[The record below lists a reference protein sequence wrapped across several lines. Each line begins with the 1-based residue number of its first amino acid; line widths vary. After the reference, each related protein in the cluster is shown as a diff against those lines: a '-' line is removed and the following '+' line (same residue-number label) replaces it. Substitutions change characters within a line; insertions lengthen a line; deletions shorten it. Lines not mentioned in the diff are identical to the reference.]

1 MAKRILILVTLTL
14 TLAVVPLVYA
24 QHHGGMHGGMH
35 GAGMHGDGDF
45 GMGPLAHLMKAQ
57 EKLGLSDE
65 QVTQIKGIVTELRE
79 QNAPYR
85 TQLHDSIGS
94 IAKTLLANPNDT
106 AAATTILDQQN
117 ATERVM
123 KLNALAAFA
132 KALNVL
138 TPEQRTKAA
147 NLLNEHLAQMQS
159 RR

>member
-1 MAKRILILVTLTL
+1 MAKRILILVALTL

-24 QHHGGMHGGMH
+24 QHHGGMHG
-35 GAGMHGDGDF
+35 AGMHGDGDF
-45 GMGPLAHLMKAQ
+45 GSMPFAHLLKAK
-57 EKLGLSDE
+57 EALGLSDE
-65 QVTQIKGIVTELRE
+65 QVTQIKGIFTELRE

-85 TQLHDSIGS
+85 TQLHDSLGS
-94 IAKTLLANPNDT
+94 ITKTLLANPNDT

-123 KLNALAAFA
+123 KLNALSAFA

-147 NLLNEHLAQMQS
+147 AMLNEHLEQMHS